1 MDALPNSGPLCDALL
16 EIIPNGGVLVK
27 GQNIVKVLSE
37 KEFLNTSL
45 KFSQPSHIKVD
56 EIQEE
61 AVLLPGFIDAH
72 THICYA
78 GTRSVDYARRM
89 GGESYLEIA
98 KKGGGILSTV
108 TKTRAASQAELEQ
121 SLFKRARTHF
131 LRGVTTCEVKSG
143 YGLKTDSE
151 LKMLQAIRSI
161 NKKRD
166 PKRNPLSPLI
176 LPDLIPTCLAA
187 HVKPEEFKDH
197 EEYLDSIL
205 HELLPKVISANL
217 SNRIDIFIE
226 NGAFNPK
233 ISLEFLKKA
242 KKLGFSI
249 TIHADQFSK
258 GGSEVASK
266 IGAVSADH
274 LEASETPEH
283 NMLKAKS
290 VVANVLPGASA
301 GLGLPFAAARKML
314 DTGLTVVIAS
324 DWNPGSAPMG
334 DLLVLASLLGACQKL
349 TIAETLSAL
358 TNRAA
363 MALEL
368 NDRGMIKSGYLAD
381 MIAFPCD
388 DYREILYHQGSMKP
402 HRIWK
407 KGTRAK

>member
-1 MDALPNSGPLCDALL
+1 MDTLENSGPLSDGFL
-16 EIIPNGGVLVK
+16 EIIPNGGILIK
-27 GQNIVKVLSE
+27 DQHIEKVLSE
-37 KEFLNTSL
+37 KEFLNKSL
-45 KFSQPSHIKVD
+45 KPPQPSNIKLD
-56 EIQEE
+56 EMQED

-89 GGESYLEIA
+89 AGESYLEIA

-108 TKTRAASQAELEQ
+108 TKTRAASQTELVH

-143 YGLKTDSE
+143 YGLQIDSE

-161 NKKRD
+161 NQKQDLKQ
-166 PKRNPLSPLI
+166 NPLSPLI

-226 NGAFNPK
+226 NGAFNPG
-233 ISLEFLKKA
+233 ISLKFLKKA

-249 TIHADQFSK
+249 TVHADQFSK

-266 IGAVSADH
+266 VGAVSADH
-274 LEASETPEH
+274 LEASETHEH
-283 NMLKAKS
+283 DMLKAKS
-290 VVANVLPGASA
+290 VIANVLPGASA

-314 DTGLTVVIAS
+314 DAGLTVAIAS

-349 TIAETLSAL
+349 TMAETLSAL

-363 MALEL
+363 MALKL
-368 NDRGMIKSGYLAD
+368 NDRGLIKQGYLAD

-402 HRIWK
+402 YRIWK
-407 KGTRAK
+407 KGIRAK